1 MSAHVYDG
9 NGFENFY
16 EKGEKMRLIAT
27 IGASGTK
34 NSHTYTIDGKVY
46 KSKLSF
52 MALAEAYNIDE
63 IVLIGTAKSE
73 ESIASILKENQH
85 IDMVTVESDNVESV
99 FQTSLEYIGKDTILD
114 LTQGYRHYPMLTL
127 LASVFLQNSSSKN
140 IKDILY
146 AQIEDENCQAY
157 KESCSYRFVSL
168 IKYLDIANMARV
180 INTFSNTLITL
191 DYDVHSVEF
200 KKLKEGLFELTK
212 ELFSNNF
219 KASKEKAYSLEKLIN
234 AILED
239 KTLETIEEHL
249 TLLKKELQKIQ
260 NLVRIKE
267 SQTLL
272 NVSEY
277 FLKKDILLH
286 SVTLLYE
293 SMVAFLD
300 EKMTNTSQC
309 KNERDTYRRR
319 NCLKKA
325 LGNCYN
331 VRNII
336 NCQKFSDTLRAI
348 DILRNK
354 SAHGHTTGTYQE
366 DLKVELEN
374 AIKILRPIMA

>member
-1 MSAHVYDG
+1 
-9 NGFENFY
+9 
-16 EKGEKMRLIAT
+16 MRLIAT

-34 NSHTYTIDGKVY
+34 NSHTYTIDGKAY

-73 ESIASILKENQH
+73 ESIASILKENPH
-85 IDMVTVESDNVESV
+85 IDMVTVESDNVENV

-157 KESCSYRFVSL
+157 KESCSYSFVSL
-168 IKYLDIANMARV
+168 IKYLDIANMSRI

-191 DYDVHSVEF
+191 DYDVHDSEF
-200 KKLKEGLFELTK
+200 TTLKIGLKELTK
-212 ELFSNNF
+212 EIFSNNF
-219 KASKEKAYSLEKLIN
+219 QASKEKAEELVKLIN
-234 AILED
+234 TILED
-239 KTLETIEEHL
+239 KSLYIIEEHL
-249 TLLKKELQKIQ
+249 SLLKRELQKIQ

-293 SMVAFLD
+293 AMVAFLD
-300 EKMTNTSQC
+300 EKIQNNPNC
-309 KNERDTYRRR
+309 KDEQDVYKRR
-319 NCLKKA
+319 NCLKKG
-325 LGNCYN
+325 LGDCRY
-331 VRNII
+331 VRNIT
-336 NCQKFSDTLRAI
+336 NCRVFSQKLREI
-348 DILRNK
+348 DRLRNT
-354 SAHGHTTGTYQE
+354 SAHAHTTGTYQD
-366 DLKVELEN
+366 DLKEVLERT
-374 AIKILRPIMA
+374 IEIVKPIMAR